1 MRIFVATLELLRGPK
16 CKNWVKE
23 IRMQQEK
30 VYNTVYGNEH
40 ELVFIYFTK
49 KRKSF
54 EFLRKRNIASPQSYS
69 KKL

>member
-1 MRIFVATLELLRGPK
+1 
-16 CKNWVKE
+16 
-23 IRMQQEK
+23 MQQEK